1 MFKYIS
7 DIISQ
12 FSTGQKIIAL
22 LILVLS
28 IIIITLGPSL
38 IDAINVDKEE
48 MKSIILEKSKKI
60 DDLNKEVDTLQK
72 KIRDGQIICT
82 NEIFQR
88 EKNFIQML
96 DDLQA
101 EARKEQNSSKILR
114 KESFITNSIDTTV
127 MMMPQERSTNTVIIK
142 NDMSKMIK
150 EIDKMKEKIKN

>member
-38 IDAINVDKEE
+38 IDAVNVDKEE

>member
-150 EIDKMKEKIKN
+150 EIDKMKERIKN